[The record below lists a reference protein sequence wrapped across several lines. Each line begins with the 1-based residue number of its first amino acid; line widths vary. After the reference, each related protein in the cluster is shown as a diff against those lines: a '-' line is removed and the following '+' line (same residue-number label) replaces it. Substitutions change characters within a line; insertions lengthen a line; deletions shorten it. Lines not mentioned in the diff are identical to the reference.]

1 MEDLEIA
8 EIYFESGVVKYRY
21 SRYVASD
28 GSRWIR
34 HGLFA
39 AYSENGTVVSAGNYD
54 HGVEHG
60 PWRDSH
66 PNGSIAASGYY
77 DRGNE
82 VGTWTYWNADGE
94 PET

>member
-1 MEDLEIA
+1 MADLEIA
-8 EIYFESGVVKYRY
+8 EICYENGGVKYRY
-21 SRYVASD
+21 SRYLTSD

-34 HGLFA
+34 HGLFV
-39 AYSENGTVVSAGNYD
+39 AYREDGTVASEGNYD

-60 PWRDSH
+60 PWKDFH
-66 PNGSIAASGYY
+66 PNGSIAASGNY

-82 VGTWTYWNADGE
+82 LGTWTYWNADGQ